1 VIPGPTA
8 SLIVVIGVL
17 LLMLVELQLSYFNE
31 RALRARGAVEPP
43 DDPYRLMRL
52 AYPGAFVAMGLEGA
66 THALNRDA
74 LLAGLVLL
82 GGAKLLK
89 FWVMAT
95 LRDRWTF
102 KVLVPKDAPLIFK
115 FVIAPIELVSF
126 LVRPF
131 SLGLRPF
138 IAMFA
143 GHVLLDVF
151 GNFVVQA
158 LNSHSA
164 GGIGIWLLSMAF
176 IMFVSMI
183 ELLVAAIQ
191 AYVFAILTSLYIGEA
206 VNLH

>member
-1 VIPGPTA
+1 M
-8 SLIVVIGVL
+8 

-102 KVLVPKDAPLIFK
+102 KVLVPKDAPLVTAGPYR
-115 FVIAPIELVSF
+115 FVNHPNYVAVILELVAVA
-126 LVRPF
+126 LALAAPVT
-131 SLGLRPF
+131 GL
-138 IAMFA
+138 AS
-143 GHVLLDVF
+143 VLL
-151 GNFVVQA
+151 FVWILRRRMAVEDRA
-158 LNSHSA
+158 L
-164 GGIGIWLLSMAF
+164 GRR
-176 IMFVSMI
+176 
-183 ELLVAAIQ
+183 
-191 AYVFAILTSLYIGEA
+191 
-206 VNLH
+206 

>member
-102 KVLVPKDAPLIFK
+102 KVLVPKDAPLVTAGPYR
-115 FVIAPIELVSF
+115 FVNHPNYVAVILELAAVGLALSAPVTGLASVVLFVWIL
-126 LVRPF
+126 RRR
-131 SLGLRPF
+131 LGVEDR
-138 IAMFA
+138 
-143 GHVLLDVF
+143 
-151 GNFVVQA
+151 A
-158 LNSHSA
+158 L
-164 GGIGIWLLSMAF
+164 GRR
-176 IMFVSMI
+176 
-183 ELLVAAIQ
+183 
-191 AYVFAILTSLYIGEA
+191 
-206 VNLH
+206 

>member
-1 VIPGPTA
+1 VIPGPIA

-66 THALNRDA
+66 AHALNRDA

-95 LRDRWTF
+95 LRERWTF
-102 KVLVPKDAPLIFK
+102 KVLVPKDAPLVTAGPYR
-115 FVIAPIELVSF
+115 FVNHPNYVAVILELVAVALALSAP
-126 LVRPF
+126 VT
-131 SLGLRPF
+131 GL
-138 IAMFA
+138 AS
-143 GHVLLDVF
+143 VLL
-151 GNFVVQA
+151 FVWILRRRMAVEDRA
-158 LNSHSA
+158 L
-164 GGIGIWLLSMAF
+164 GRR
-176 IMFVSMI
+176 
-183 ELLVAAIQ
+183 
-191 AYVFAILTSLYIGEA
+191 
-206 VNLH
+206 

>member
-8 SLIVVIGVL
+8 SLIVVVGVL

-66 THALNRDA
+66 THPLNRDA

-82 GGAKLLK
+82 GSAKLLK

-102 KVLVPKDAPLIFK
+102 KVLVPKDAPLVTAGPYQ
-115 FVIAPIELVSF
+115 FVNHPNYVAVILELVAVALALSAP
-126 LVRPF
+126 VT
-131 SLGLRPF
+131 GL
-138 IAMFA
+138 AS
-143 GHVLLDVF
+143 VLL
-151 GNFVVQA
+151 FVWILRRRMAVEDRA
-158 LNSHSA
+158 L
-164 GGIGIWLLSMAF
+164 GRR
-176 IMFVSMI
+176 
-183 ELLVAAIQ
+183 
-191 AYVFAILTSLYIGEA
+191 
-206 VNLH
+206 

>member
-1 VIPGPTA
+1 MIPGPIA

-102 KVLVPKDAPLIFK
+102 KVLVPKDAPLVTAGPYR
-115 FVIAPIELVSF
+115 FVNHPNYVAVILELVAVALALSAP
-126 LVRPF
+126 VT
-131 SLGLRPF
+131 GL
-138 IAMFA
+138 AS
-143 GHVLLDVF
+143 VLL
-151 GNFVVQA
+151 FVWILRRRMAVEDRA
-158 LNSHSA
+158 L
-164 GGIGIWLLSMAF
+164 GRR
-176 IMFVSMI
+176 
-183 ELLVAAIQ
+183 
-191 AYVFAILTSLYIGEA
+191 
-206 VNLH
+206 

>member
-1 VIPGPTA
+1 MA

-102 KVLVPKDAPLIFK
+102 KVLVPKDAPLVTAGPYR
-115 FVIAPIELVSF
+115 FVNHPNYVAVILELAAVGLALSAPVTGLASVVLFVWILRRRMAVED
-126 LVRPF
+126 RA
-131 SLGLRPF
+131 LGRR
-138 IAMFA
+138 
-143 GHVLLDVF
+143 
-151 GNFVVQA
+151 
-158 LNSHSA
+158 
-164 GGIGIWLLSMAF
+164 
-176 IMFVSMI
+176 
-183 ELLVAAIQ
+183 
-191 AYVFAILTSLYIGEA
+191 
-206 VNLH
+206 

>member
-74 LLAGLVLL
+74 LVAGLVLL
-82 GGAKLLK
+82 GVAKLLK

-102 KVLVPKDAPLIFK
+102 KVLVQKDAPLVTAGPYR
-115 FVIAPIELVSF
+115 FVNHPNYVAVILELVAVALALSAP
-126 LVRPF
+126 VT
-131 SLGLRPF
+131 GL
-138 IAMFA
+138 AS
-143 GHVLLDVF
+143 VLLFAWILRRRMAVEDR
-151 GNFVVQA
+151 A
-158 LNSHSA
+158 L
-164 GGIGIWLLSMAF
+164 GRR
-176 IMFVSMI
+176 
-183 ELLVAAIQ
+183 
-191 AYVFAILTSLYIGEA
+191 
-206 VNLH
+206 

>member
-1 VIPGPTA
+1 MTVPGPTV

-74 LLAGLVLL
+74 LVAGLVLL
-82 GGAKLLK
+82 GVAKLLK

-102 KVLVPKDAPLIFK
+102 KVLVPKDAPLVTAGPYR
-115 FVIAPIELVSF
+115 FVNHPNYVGVILELVAVALALSAP
-126 LVRPF
+126 VT
-131 SLGLRPF
+131 GL
-138 IAMFA
+138 AS
-143 GHVLLDVF
+143 VLLFAWILRRRMAVEDR
-151 GNFVVQA
+151 A
-158 LNSHSA
+158 L
-164 GGIGIWLLSMAF
+164 GRR
-176 IMFVSMI
+176 
-183 ELLVAAIQ
+183 
-191 AYVFAILTSLYIGEA
+191 
-206 VNLH
+206 

>member
-1 VIPGPTA
+1 MIPGPTA

-102 KVLVPKDAPLIFK
+102 KVLVPKDAPLVTAGPYR
-115 FVIAPIELVSF
+115 FVNHPNYIAVILELAAVGLALSAPVTGLASVVLF
-126 LVRPF
+126 VWILRRRMAVEDRA
-131 SLGLRPF
+131 LGRR
-138 IAMFA
+138 
-143 GHVLLDVF
+143 
-151 GNFVVQA
+151 
-158 LNSHSA
+158 
-164 GGIGIWLLSMAF
+164 
-176 IMFVSMI
+176 
-183 ELLVAAIQ
+183 
-191 AYVFAILTSLYIGEA
+191 
-206 VNLH
+206 

>member
-1 VIPGPTA
+1 MIPGPVA

-102 KVLVPKDAPLIFK
+102 KVLVPKDAPLATAGPYRFINHPNYVA
-115 FVIAPIELVSF
+115 VILELVAVALALSAP
-126 LVRPF
+126 VT
-131 SLGLRPF
+131 GLLS
-138 IAMFA
+138 
-143 GHVLLDVF
+143 VLL
-151 GNFVVQA
+151 FVWILRRRMAVEDRA
-158 LNSHSA
+158 L
-164 GGIGIWLLSMAF
+164 GRR
-176 IMFVSMI
+176 
-183 ELLVAAIQ
+183 
-191 AYVFAILTSLYIGEA
+191 
-206 VNLH
+206 

>member
-1 VIPGPTA
+1 MTVPGPTV

-102 KVLVPKDAPLIFK
+102 KVLVPKDAPLVTAGPYR
-115 FVIAPIELVSF
+115 FVNHPNYVAVILELAAVGLALSAPVTGLASVVLFVWILRRRMAVED
-126 LVRPF
+126 RA
-131 SLGLRPF
+131 LGRR
-138 IAMFA
+138 
-143 GHVLLDVF
+143 
-151 GNFVVQA
+151 
-158 LNSHSA
+158 
-164 GGIGIWLLSMAF
+164 
-176 IMFVSMI
+176 
-183 ELLVAAIQ
+183 
-191 AYVFAILTSLYIGEA
+191 
-206 VNLH
+206 

>member
-1 VIPGPTA
+1 MIPGPIA
-8 SLIVVIGVL
+8 SLIVVVGVL

-66 THALNRDA
+66 THGLNRDA

-102 KVLVPKDAPLIFK
+102 KVLVPKDAPLVTAGPYR
-115 FVIAPIELVSF
+115 FVNHPNYVAVILELVAVA
-126 LVRPF
+126 LALAAPVT
-131 SLGLRPF
+131 GL
-138 IAMFA
+138 AS
-143 GHVLLDVF
+143 VLL
-151 GNFVVQA
+151 FVWILRRRMAVEDRA
-158 LNSHSA
+158 L
-164 GGIGIWLLSMAF
+164 GRR
-176 IMFVSMI
+176 
-183 ELLVAAIQ
+183 
-191 AYVFAILTSLYIGEA
+191 
-206 VNLH
+206 

>member
-1 VIPGPTA
+1 VIPGPIA
-8 SLIVVIGVL
+8 GLIVVIGVL

-102 KVLVPKDAPLIFK
+102 KVLVPKDAPLVTAGPYR
-115 FVIAPIELVSF
+115 FVNHPNYVAVILELVAVALALSAP
-126 LVRPF
+126 VT
-131 SLGLRPF
+131 GL
-138 IAMFA
+138 AS
-143 GHVLLDVF
+143 VLLFAWILRRRMAVEDR
-151 GNFVVQA
+151 A
-158 LNSHSA
+158 L
-164 GGIGIWLLSMAF
+164 GRR
-176 IMFVSMI
+176 
-183 ELLVAAIQ
+183 
-191 AYVFAILTSLYIGEA
+191 
-206 VNLH
+206 

>member
-1 VIPGPTA
+1 MIPGPTA

-74 LLAGLVLL
+74 LVAGLVLL
-82 GGAKLLK
+82 GVAKLLK

-102 KVLVPKDAPLIFK
+102 KVLVPKDAPLVTAGPYR
-115 FVIAPIELVSF
+115 FVNHPNYVAVILELVAVALALSAP
-126 LVRPF
+126 VT
-131 SLGLRPF
+131 GL
-138 IAMFA
+138 AS
-143 GHVLLDVF
+143 VLL
-151 GNFVVQA
+151 FVWILRRRMAVEDRA
-158 LNSHSA
+158 L
-164 GGIGIWLLSMAF
+164 GRR
-176 IMFVSMI
+176 
-183 ELLVAAIQ
+183 
-191 AYVFAILTSLYIGEA
+191 
-206 VNLH
+206 

>member
-1 VIPGPTA
+1 MTVPGPTV

-74 LLAGLVLL
+74 LVAGLVLL
-82 GGAKLLK
+82 GVAKLLK

-102 KVLVPKDAPLIFK
+102 KVLVPKDAPLVTAGPYR
-115 FVIAPIELVSF
+115 FVNHPNYVAVILELVAVALALSAP
-126 LVRPF
+126 VT
-131 SLGLRPF
+131 GL
-138 IAMFA
+138 AS
-143 GHVLLDVF
+143 VLLFAWILLRRMAVEDR
-151 GNFVVQA
+151 A
-158 LNSHSA
+158 L
-164 GGIGIWLLSMAF
+164 GRR
-176 IMFVSMI
+176 
-183 ELLVAAIQ
+183 
-191 AYVFAILTSLYIGEA
+191 
-206 VNLH
+206 

>member
-1 VIPGPTA
+1 MIPGPTA

-102 KVLVPKDAPLIFK
+102 KVLVPKDAPLVTAGPYR
-115 FVIAPIELVSF
+115 FVNHPNYVAVILELVAVALALSAP
-126 LVRPF
+126 VT
-131 SLGLRPF
+131 GL
-138 IAMFA
+138 AS
-143 GHVLLDVF
+143 VLL
-151 GNFVVQA
+151 FVWILRRRMAVEDRA
-158 LNSHSA
+158 L
-164 GGIGIWLLSMAF
+164 GRR
-176 IMFVSMI
+176 
-183 ELLVAAIQ
+183 
-191 AYVFAILTSLYIGEA
+191 
-206 VNLH
+206 

>member
-1 VIPGPTA
+1 MIPGPTA

-102 KVLVPKDAPLIFK
+102 KVLVPKDAPLVTAGPYR
-115 FVIAPIELVSF
+115 FVNHPNYVAVILELAAVGLALSAPVTGLASVVLFVWILRRRMAVED
-126 LVRPF
+126 RA
-131 SLGLRPF
+131 LGRR
-138 IAMFA
+138 
-143 GHVLLDVF
+143 
-151 GNFVVQA
+151 
-158 LNSHSA
+158 
-164 GGIGIWLLSMAF
+164 
-176 IMFVSMI
+176 
-183 ELLVAAIQ
+183 
-191 AYVFAILTSLYIGEA
+191 
-206 VNLH
+206 

>member
-1 VIPGPTA
+1 MIPGPVA

-31 RALRARGAVEPP
+31 RGLRARGAVEPP

-102 KVLVPKDAPLIFK
+102 KVLVPKDAPLATAGPYRFINHPNYVAVILELAAVGLALSAPVTGLPSVVL
-115 FVIAPIELVSF
+115 FVWILRRRMAVED
-126 LVRPF
+126 RA
-131 SLGLRPF
+131 LGRR
-138 IAMFA
+138 
-143 GHVLLDVF
+143 
-151 GNFVVQA
+151 
-158 LNSHSA
+158 
-164 GGIGIWLLSMAF
+164 
-176 IMFVSMI
+176 
-183 ELLVAAIQ
+183 
-191 AYVFAILTSLYIGEA
+191 
-206 VNLH
+206 

>member
-1 VIPGPTA
+1 MIPGPTA

-89 FWVMAT
+89 FWVMTT

-102 KVLVPKDAPLIFK
+102 KVLVPKDAPLVTAGPYR
-115 FVIAPIELVSF
+115 FVNHPNYVAVILELVAVALALSAP
-126 LVRPF
+126 VT
-131 SLGLRPF
+131 GL
-138 IAMFA
+138 AS
-143 GHVLLDVF
+143 VLL
-151 GNFVVQA
+151 FVWILRRRMAVEDRA
-158 LNSHSA
+158 L
-164 GGIGIWLLSMAF
+164 GRR
-176 IMFVSMI
+176 
-183 ELLVAAIQ
+183 
-191 AYVFAILTSLYIGEA
+191 
-206 VNLH
+206 

>member
-1 VIPGPTA
+1 VIPGPAA

-52 AYPGAFVAMGLEGA
+52 AYPGAFIAMGFEGA
-66 THALNRDA
+66 THTLNRDA

-102 KVLVPKDAPLIFK
+102 KVLVPKDAPLVTAGPYR
-115 FVIAPIELVSF
+115 FVNHPNYVAVILELVAVA
-126 LVRPF
+126 LALAAPVT
-131 SLGLRPF
+131 GL
-138 IAMFA
+138 AS
-143 GHVLLDVF
+143 VLL
-151 GNFVVQA
+151 FVWILRRRTAVEDRA
-158 LNSHSA
+158 L
-164 GGIGIWLLSMAF
+164 GRR
-176 IMFVSMI
+176 
-183 ELLVAAIQ
+183 
-191 AYVFAILTSLYIGEA
+191 
-206 VNLH
+206 

>member
-1 VIPGPTA
+1 VIPGPIA

-102 KVLVPKDAPLIFK
+102 KVLVPKDAPLVTAGPYR
-115 FVIAPIELVSF
+115 FVNHPNYVAVILELVAVALALSAP
-126 LVRPF
+126 VT
-131 SLGLRPF
+131 GL
-138 IAMFA
+138 AS
-143 GHVLLDVF
+143 VLLFAWILLRRMAVEDR
-151 GNFVVQA
+151 A
-158 LNSHSA
+158 L
-164 GGIGIWLLSMAF
+164 GRR
-176 IMFVSMI
+176 
-183 ELLVAAIQ
+183 
-191 AYVFAILTSLYIGEA
+191 
-206 VNLH
+206 